1 MPRAKY
7 TVVPTSDEASP
18 DGTTESA
25 PSTSPHSIPLPPP
38 DTLLAAPSPSLDS
51 SCCYCCSLRRTA
63 AACAIAFLLLTGGV
77 LAFARLGHIG
87 RSTSYDTSKI
97 WPDSGRPAIDCV
109 AGGGGVGSP
118 ATTSAARLL
127 RPGSDWFLLAT
138 AAGMSPER
146 QAAMAK
152 SFRPW
157 AQFPSPLRA
166 EAREGAEETEEEGA
180 GSRRSGDVTTATA
193 TASLNPTLS
202 SSNGS
207 LLVDIDALRAGCTW
221 LPRTRPNQASP
232 KVYTDTAD
240 YDLQNGGTDRWSYE
254 RGRRRRTRRRGQ
266 RQRRRR
272 RVLGQGQRQG
282 QRRGRE
288 TEQEQEQ
295 ELELEQ
301 KLEPPQQRRTAG
313 SVITCTECLEASLG
327 ANENEH
333 EHDND
338 HAHAE
343 SGRAEAGAEDDDNR
357 IRWVFERT

>member
-1 MPRAKY
+1 
-7 TVVPTSDEASP
+7 
-18 DGTTESA
+18 
-25 PSTSPHSIPLPPP
+25 
-38 DTLLAAPSPSLDS
+38 
-51 SCCYCCSLRRTA
+51 
-63 AACAIAFLLLTGGV
+63 
-77 LAFARLGHIG
+77 
-87 RSTSYDTSKI
+87 
-97 WPDSGRPAIDCV
+97 
-109 AGGGGVGSP
+109 
-118 ATTSAARLL
+118 LL

-166 EAREGAEETEEEGA
+166 EVREGAEETEEEGA
-180 GSRRSGDVTTATA
+180 GSRRSGDGTTATA